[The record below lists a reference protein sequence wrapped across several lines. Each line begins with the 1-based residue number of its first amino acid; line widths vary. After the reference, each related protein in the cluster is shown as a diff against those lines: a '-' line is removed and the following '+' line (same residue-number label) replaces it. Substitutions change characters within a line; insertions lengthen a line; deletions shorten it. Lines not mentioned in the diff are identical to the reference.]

1 MAGPLDLSAIEEQL
15 GDASEFMRMWSRGGG
30 AMCIIEP
37 QNLGA
42 DPAMF
47 GIAMA
52 DAIRHGAKA
61 WANAVQVSE
70 EHALERIMQGFN
82 AEMKS
87 PTDKPLDVDV
97 KPN

>member
-1 MAGPLDLSAIEEQL
+1 MAGPLDLSAVEEHL
-15 GDASEFMRMWSRGGG
+15 KDASEFMRMWSRAGG

-61 WANAVQVSE
+61 WARAVEVSE
-70 EHALERIMQGFN
+70 DHALERIMQGFN

-87 PTDKPLDVDV
+87 PTDTPRDFTA

>member
-1 MAGPLDLSAIEEQL
+1 MAGPLDLSAVEAQL
-15 GDASEFMRMWSRGGG
+15 TEASEFMRMWSRGGG

-37 QNLGA
+37 RNLGA

-70 EHALERIMQGFN
+70 EHALERIMQAFN
-82 AEMKS
+82 AEMS
-87 PTDKPLDVDV
+87 APTDKPIDMSE

>member
-1 MAGPLDLSAIEEQL
+1 MAGPLDLSAIEAQL
-15 GDASEFMRMWSRGGG
+15 SEASEFMRMWARDGG

-61 WANAVQVSE
+61 WARAVNVSE
-70 EHALERIMQGFN
+70 DHALERIMQGFN

-87 PTDKPLDVDV
+87 PTDKPIDMSD
-97 KPN
+97 KIN

>member
-1 MAGPLDLSAIEEQL
+1 MAGPLDLSAIEHQL

-30 AMCIIEP
+30 AFCIIEP

-70 EHALERIMQGFN
+70 EHALERVMQGFN

-87 PTDKPLDVDV
+87 PTDTPIDITT